1 MPAVIFC
8 INLPISFAI
17 NTFAPVVYLP
27 LLLKQAIMQTPL
39 EELLTVTFTLFAV
52 IDVVGSVPML
62 ISIKQKT
69 GGINAWKVTLISG
82 GLMVLF
88 FFIGKP
94 FLNLLGVDI
103 KSFAVAGSIV
113 IFILG
118 LEMVL
123 GIEFFKPEK
132 GTPSGTVVPIAFP
145 LIAGSGTL
153 TTIMSLKATFERQDR
168 NEYMILLAITINL
181 IIIYLVLRSLNFIEK
196 ALGKAGLL
204 AVRKFFGVI
213 LLAIAVKIFATNA
226 HGLIK

>member
-1 MPAVIFC
+1 
-8 INLPISFAI
+8 
-17 NTFAPVVYLP
+17 
-27 LLLKQAIMQTPL
+27 MQFNFQ
-39 EELLTVTFTLFAV
+39 EFLTLTFTLFAV

-62 ISIKQKT
+62 ISMKEKM

-82 GLMVLF
+82 ALMVLF

-123 GIEFFKPEK
+123 GIEFFKPDK
-132 GTPSGTVVPIAFP
+132 NAASGTVVPIAFP

-153 TTIMSLKATFERQDR
+153 TTIMSLKATFERSDR
-168 NEYMILLAITINL
+168 NEYMILGAILINL
-181 IIIYLVLRSLNFIEK
+181 IVIYLVLRSLNLIEK
-196 ALGKAGLL
+196 VLGKAGLL

-213 LLAIAVKIFATNA
+213 LLAIAVKVFASNA
-226 HGLIK
+226 AGLIK

>member
-1 MPAVIFC
+1 
-8 INLPISFAI
+8 
-17 NTFAPVVYLP
+17 
-27 LLLKQAIMQTPL
+27 MQFNIQ
-39 EELLTVTFTLFAV
+39 EFLTLTFTLFAV
-52 IDVVGSVPML
+52 IDVVGAVPML
-62 ISIKQKT
+62 ISLKEKM

-82 GLMVLF
+82 ALMVLF

-123 GIEFFKPEK
+123 GIEFFKSEK
-132 GTPSGTVVPIAFP
+132 GAPSGTVVPIAFP

-153 TTIMSLKATFERQDR
+153 TTIMSLKATFERADK
-168 NEYMILLAITINL
+168 NEYMILVAILVNL
-181 IIIYLVLRSLNFIEK
+181 VVIYLVLRSLNLIERV
-196 ALGKAGLL
+196 LGKAGLM

-213 LLAIAVKIFATNA
+213 LLAIAVRVFATNVV
-226 HGLIK
+226 GLIK

>member
-1 MPAVIFC
+1 MQF
-8 INLPISFAI
+8 NLQEF
-17 NTFAPVVYLP
+17 
-27 LLLKQAIMQTPL
+27 
-39 EELLTVTFTLFAV
+39 LTLTFTLFAV

-62 ISIKQKT
+62 ISLKEKM
-69 GGINAWKVTLISG
+69 GGLNAWKVTLISG
-82 GLMVLF
+82 ALMVLF

-94 FLNLLGVDI
+94 FLNILGVDI

-132 GTPSGTVVPIAFP
+132 GAVSGTVVPIAFP

-153 TTIMSLKATFERQDR
+153 TTIMSLKATFERDDR
-168 NEYMILLAITINL
+168 NEYMILVAILINL
-181 IIIYLVLRSLNFIEK
+181 IIIYLVLRSLKMIEK
-196 ALGKAGLL
+196 VLGKAGLL

-213 LLAIAVKIFATNA
+213 LLAIAVKVFAANVS
-226 HGLIK
+226 GLIK

>member
-1 MPAVIFC
+1 MYF
-8 INLPISFAI
+8 N
-17 NTFAPVVYLP
+17 
-27 LLLKQAIMQTPL
+27 L
-39 EELLTVTFTLFAV
+39 EEFLTLTFTLFAV
-52 IDVVGSVPML
+52 IDIVGSVPML
-62 ISIKQKT
+62 ISIKQKM

-123 GIEFFKPEK
+123 GIEFFKSEK
-132 GTPSGTVVPIAFP
+132 GVPEGTVVPIAFP

-153 TTIMSLKATFERQDR
+153 TTIMSLKATYERHDK
-168 NEYMILLAITINL
+168 NEMIILLAILINL
-181 IIIYLVLRSLNFIEK
+181 IIIYFVLRSLNIIEK

-204 AVRKFFGVI
+204 AVRKFFGVV
-213 LLAIAVKIFATNA
+213 LLAIAVKVFATNA
-226 HGLIK
+226 SGLIK

>member
-1 MPAVIFC
+1 LQKPTFMQF
-8 INLPISFAI
+8 NLQEF
-17 NTFAPVVYLP
+17 
-27 LLLKQAIMQTPL
+27 
-39 EELLTVTFTLFAV
+39 LTLSFTLFAV

-62 ISIKQKT
+62 ISIKQKM

-123 GIEFFKPEK
+123 GIEFFKAEK

-153 TTIMSLKATFERQDR
+153 TTIMSLKATFERSDR
-168 NEYMILLAITINL
+168 NEYTILLAILVNL
-181 IIIYLVLRSLNFIEK
+181 VIIYFVLRSLNLIERV
-196 ALGKAGLL
+196 LGKAGLL

-213 LLAIAVKIFATNA
+213 LLAIAVKVFATNA
-226 HGLIK
+226 SGLIR